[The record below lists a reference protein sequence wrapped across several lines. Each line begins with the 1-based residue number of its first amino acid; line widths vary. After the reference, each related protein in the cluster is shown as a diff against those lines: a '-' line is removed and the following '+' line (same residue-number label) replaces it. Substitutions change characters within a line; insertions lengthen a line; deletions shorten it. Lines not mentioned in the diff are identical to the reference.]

1 MYIPEKPW
9 NDPPGT
15 KLSTGGGGASTIF
28 AKPSWQAGT
37 GVPNDGR
44 RDVPD
49 IALNASLHDG
59 YLFCSEDG
67 TNGIV
72 ASCGNG
78 FGISATDT
86 TLTLV
91 GGTSA
96 GAPTFAGILALMNQ
110 ATGSSGLGNVN
121 AMLYNLAASSPAAF
135 HDITSGNNNVP
146 CTAGTTNCPSG
157 TTSIGFSAG
166 AGYDRVTGLGSL
178 DVAQLISAWTAVTP
192 AGDFSLEGLVTSA
205 AAPGQAGTSSVTV
218 TALSG
223 FTGTVNLT
231 CSSSSSKVSCSLNPA
246 SVTFPASK
254 NVQSS
259 TLSLT
264 GSADLRLAPG
274 LPSQKSRFE
283 TAWLAVT
290 GCGAMGG
297 VLGAVILGGIP
308 LRKKWL
314 ALFGLVLSAIAIS
327 AIGCGGGGSSS
338 VISKIAI
345 PQTYIVTVTGTGTNG
360 SGTALTHST
369 AVSFTVQ

>member
-1 MYIPEKPW
+1 
-9 NDPPGT
+9 
-15 KLSTGGGGASTIF
+15 
-28 AKPSWQAGT
+28 
-37 GVPNDGR
+37 
-44 RDVPD
+44 
-49 IALNASLHDG
+49 
-59 YLFCSEDG
+59 
-67 TNGIV
+67 
-72 ASCGNG
+72 
-78 FGISATDT
+78 
-86 TLTLV
+86 
-91 GGTSA
+91 
-96 GAPTFAGILALMNQ
+96 
-110 ATGSSGLGNVN
+110 
-121 AMLYNLAASSPAAF
+121 MLYSLAANSPTAF

-146 CTAGTTNCPSG
+146 CTSGTTNCPSG

-246 SVTFPASK
+246 SVTFPASR

-259 TLSLT
+259 TLSVT

-274 LPSQKSRFE
+274 FPSQKSRFE

-290 GCGAMGG
+290 GFGAMGG
-297 VLGAVILGGIP
+297 VFGAVILGGVP

-314 ALFGLVLSAIAIS
+314 ALFGLVIFAIAIS

-338 VISKIAI
+338 VVPKIAT
-345 PQTYIVTVTGTGTNG
+345 PQSYIVTVTGTGTNG